1 MKKQKLTLRH
11 KLMLI
16 CALGFLLS
24 GGMLLRD
31 LSRSARERAANERLA
46 QRVEQMS
53 PAIYSSSEE
62 TAQFPEQEEPQRNY
76 RPLVE
81 ENQHLAAWLTIE
93 GTGVDY
99 PVMYTPEEPEYY
111 LRRAFD
117 GSYAV
122 SGSLFIGADC
132 DPDGSNVLI
141 YGHEMKDESMFG
153 GLDHYAQ
160 EEYARTHP
168 EIYYDRIW
176 EDGSY
181 ERRTFLVMA
190 AFYSR
195 VYQAEEEN
203 VFRYYYGT
211 DLSEEV
217 AFENYVAQ
225 AEAASIYD
233 LGVTA
238 NYGDRLL
245 TLSTCS
251 NHTQDGRFVVVARE
265 STPHAEKVPAA
276 MATPH
281 NGAQFGVQIEQ
292 NLFGAAAG
300 EIRLRCYSG
309 ICSAK

>member
-1 MKKQKLTLRH
+1 MKQQRLTLRH
-11 KLMLI
+11 GVMLV

-46 QRVEQMS
+46 QRVEPVSSDADASWEGAVPS
-53 PAIYSSSEE
+53 PE
-62 TAQFPEQEEPQRNY
+62 PEEPQRNY
-76 RPLVE
+76 RPLAE

-99 PVMYTPEEPEYY
+99 PVLYTPEEPEYY

-132 DPDGSNVLI
+132 VPDGSNVLI

-153 GLDHYAQ
+153 GLDRYAQ
-160 EEYARTHP
+160 EEYARAHP
-168 EIYYDRIW
+168 EICYDRIW

-181 ERRTFLVMA
+181 ERRTFQVMA

-195 VYQAEEEN
+195 VYRVEEEG

-211 DLSEEV
+211 DLSEEE
-217 AFENYVAQ
+217 AFEDYVAQ
-225 AEAASIYD
+225 VEAASLYD

-238 NYGDRLL
+238 EYGDRLL

-251 NHTQDGRFVVVARE
+251 YHTQDGRFVVVARE
-265 STPHAEKVPAA
+265 SASHAEKN
-276 MATPH
+276 TP
-281 NGAQFGVQIEQ
+281 V
-292 NLFGAAAG
+292 
-300 EIRLRCYSG
+300 SDPDG
-309 ICSAK
+309 I

>member
-1 MKKQKLTLRH
+1 MKKRKLTLRH
-11 KLMLI
+11 NIMLI

-31 LSRSARERAANERLA
+31 LSRSARERAANERLV

-53 PAIYSSSEE
+53 SAIYPSSEE
-62 TAQFPEQEEPQRNY
+62 TAQSPEQEEPQRNY
-76 RPLVE
+76 RPLIE

-132 DPDGSNVLI
+132 APDGSNVLI

-153 GLDHYAQ
+153 GLDRYAQ

-168 EIYYDRIW
+168 EICYDRIW

-181 ERRTFLVMA
+181 ERRTFQVMA

-195 VYQAEEEN
+195 VYRADEEN

-225 AEAASIYD
+225 VEAASIYD

-238 NYGDRLL
+238 KYGDRLL

-251 NHTQDGRFVVVARE
+251 YHTQDGRFVVVARE
-265 STPHAEKVPAA
+265 SNPHTGKVAPA
-276 MATPH
+276 METPH
-281 NGAQFGVQIEQ
+281 NGAH
-292 NLFGAAAG
+292 
-300 EIRLRCYSG
+300 
-309 ICSAK
+309 